1 VLRYTVQTVTQH
13 SKQMQKLTITHITN
27 INNIMLKTISNYINT
42 YSIANTYDTL
52 VVTDVLYNT
61 YALQKFNNT
70 KNVQQLHNAIIK
82 QDTLVREYFI
92 AVLQYIEHNNLIATN
107 KFCCA

>member
-1 VLRYTVQTVTQH
+1 MLRYTTQTVTQH

-42 YSIANTYDTL
+42 YNIANTYDTL
-52 VVTDVLYNT
+52 VVTDVLHNT

-70 KNVQQLHNAIIK
+70 KNVQQLHNAIIA

-92 AVLQYIEHNNLIATN
+92 AVLKYIEHNNLIATH

>member
-1 VLRYTVQTVTQH
+1 
-13 SKQMQKLTITHITN
+13 MQKLTVTHITN
-27 INNIMLKTISNYINT
+27 INTIMLNTISNYIKHYN
-42 YSIANTYDTL
+42 IANTYDPT

-70 KNVQQLHNAIIK
+70 KNVQQLHNAIIA

-92 AVLQYIEHNNLIATN
+92 AVLQYVEQNNLIAAH
-107 KFCCA
+107 KFCCS